1 MNNYLDIISH
11 IYVTAI
17 SVGKSSIK
25 QINVNE
31 LFLDVF

>member
-25 QINVNE
+25 HE